1 MAIRFG
7 ICNELF
13 QGWPLERVLSYCA
26 SLGYEGVE
34 VAPFTL
40 AKDIR
45 GLPAARVAELRAAA
59 EKARIPII
67 GLHWLLASPE
77 GLSIN
82 GPRHA
87 ARETTRQ
94 FMFALIRL
102 CRDLGGRVMVFGSPK
117 QRSIEAGDTY
127 EAVWQRS
134 VAMFRACGEEAQR
147 HGVTIA
153 LEPLTQKETDFLL
166 TKDEAVRLIREV
178 NCPAVKLHLDV
189 KAMVGSEKRP
199 PEAIIRESKEH
210 LAHFHANDVNLR
222 GPGMGDVDFRP
233 IARALRDI
241 QYDGYVSVEVFD
253 FSPGPEATA
262 TRSLEYLRKVFG
274 EQQG

>member
-1 MAIRFG
+1 MAVRFA

-13 QGWPLERVLSYCA
+13 KDWPLERVLTYCA

-45 GLPAARVAELRAAA
+45 DLPAKQVADLRAAA
-59 EKARIPII
+59 EKARIPIL

-87 ARETTRQ
+87 GREATRL

-102 CRDLGGRVMVFGSPK
+102 CRDLGGRIMVFGSPK
-117 QRSIEAGDTY
+117 QRSVEPGDTY

-134 VAMFRACGEEAQR
+134 VAMFRTCGEEAQR
-147 HGVTIA
+147 HGITLA
-153 LEPLTQKETDFLL
+153 LEPLTTKETNFLL
-166 TKDEAVRLIREV
+166 TRDETVRLIEEV
-178 NCPAVKLHLDV
+178 NCPAVRLHLDV
-189 KAMVGSEKRP
+189 KAMVGQEARP
-199 PEAIIRESKEH
+199 PETIIRESKGL
-210 LAHFHANDVNLR
+210 LAHFHANDANLR
-222 GPGMGDVDFRP
+222 GPGFGNVDFRP

-253 FSPGPEATA
+253 FSPDPETIA
-262 TRSLEYLRKVFG
+262 TRSLDYLRKVFAA
-274 EQQG
+274 

>member
-1 MAIRFG
+1 MAIRFA

-13 QGWPLERVLSYCA
+13 QGWPLEKVLTYCA
-26 SLGYEGVE
+26 SIGYEGVE

-45 GLPAARVAELRAAA
+45 ELPAQRVAEWRAAS
-59 EKARIPII
+59 EKAGIPIL

-82 GPRHA
+82 GPRDA
-87 ARETTRQ
+87 QREATRE
-94 FMFALIRL
+94 FMFALTRL
-102 CRDLGGRVMVFGSPK
+102 CGGLGGRIMVFGSPK
-117 QRSIEAGDTY
+117 QRSVEAGDTP

-134 VAMFRACGEEAQR
+134 VAMFRACGEEAER
-147 HGVTIA
+147 HGIAIA
-153 LEPLTQKETDFLL
+153 LEPLTQKETNFLL
-166 TKDEAVRLIREV
+166 TKDEAVRLIEEV
-178 NCPAVKLHLDV
+178 RCPAVRLHLDT
-189 KAMVGSEKRP
+189 KAMLGSEKKP
-199 PEAIIRESKEH
+199 PEAIIRESRDY
-210 LAHFHANDVNLR
+210 LVHFHANDVNLR

-253 FSPGPEATA
+253 FTPGPEATA
-262 TRSLEYLRKVFG
+262 TRSLEYLRKVFAG
-274 EQQG
+274 L

>member
-1 MAIRFG
+1 MAIRFA

-13 QGWPLERVLSYCA
+13 KDWPQEKVLTYCA
-26 SLGYEGVE
+26 AIGYEGVE

-45 GLPAARVAELRAAA
+45 ELPPRRVAELRAAS
-59 EKARIPII
+59 EKAHIPIL

-87 ARETTRQ
+87 ARETTREY
-94 FMFALIRL
+94 MFALIRL
-102 CRDLGGRVMVFGSPK
+102 CRDLGGRIMVFGSPR
-117 QRSIEAGDTY
+117 QRSVEAGDTY

-147 HGVTIA
+147 QGVVIA
-153 LEPLTQKETDFLL
+153 IEPLTEKETNFLL
-166 TKDEAVRLIREV
+166 TKDEAVRLIQEV
-178 NCPAVKLHLDV
+178 KCPAVRLHLDT
-189 KAMVGSEKRP
+189 KAMVGQEKKP
-199 PEAIIRESKEH
+199 PEAIIRESKDH

-253 FSPGPEATA
+253 FTPGPEATA
-262 TRSLEYLRKVFG
+262 TRSLEYLRKVFAG
-274 EQQG
+274 